1 MKNAQRND
9 GKRKKEKEGGRG
21 VRKGKKQRKKRIW
34 K

>member
-9 GKRKKEKEGGRG
+9 GERKKEKEGGRG